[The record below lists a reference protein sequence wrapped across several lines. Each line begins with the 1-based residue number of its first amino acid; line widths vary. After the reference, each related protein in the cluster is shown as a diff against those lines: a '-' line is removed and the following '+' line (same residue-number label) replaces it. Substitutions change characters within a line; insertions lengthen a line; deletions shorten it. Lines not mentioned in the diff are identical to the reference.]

1 MYDLRP
7 ILLVNGVLLAALGV
21 AMLVPAL
28 VDAFAGNSDWQVF
41 LTAAGVSVFIG
52 GGLVIMNR
60 SGPGGGM
67 THLSVPQAFLLTT
80 SVWVSLTA
88 FSALPLVFTNL
99 GLSYTDAFFEA
110 MSGITT
116 TGATVIVGLDDAPP
130 GILLWRSILQW
141 LGGIGIIVM
150 AIAVLP
156 MLQIGGMQLFRLES
170 SDTSEKILP
179 RAAQIASGLTYFY
192 IGFTLLVF
200 VSYWIAGMT
209 SFDALNHAMTTVATG
224 GFSTHDAS
232 IGYFDATHIEWVVI
246 FFMILGG
253 MPFLLF
259 IAALRGKAGMLFR
272 DDQVRLFLV
281 IIILTTAAMTIWHLH
296 GKTVPGEHAVRASV
310 FAVVTNLTGTG
321 YGAEDYSAWG
331 PFGSALVLLMMFIG
345 GCAGSAAC
353 GIKIFR
359 VKVLLEL
366 IKVEI
371 RKVLHPHG
379 VFVPRYNKRPISE
392 DVLSSVG
399 SFIFLYI
406 AIFVGI
412 ALALA
417 AIGLDFE
424 TALSGAATSLSN
436 VGPGLG
442 PVIGPSSTFAS
453 LPDAAK
459 WILSGAMLL
468 GRLELVTV
476 LVLFS
481 RRFWRN

>member
-7 ILLVNGVLLAALGV
+7 LLLVNGVLLAALGV
-21 AMLVPAL
+21 AMLMPAMA
-28 VDAFAGNSDWQVF
+28 DAFVGNDDWQVF
-41 LTAAGVSVFIG
+41 LTAAGVTVFIG

-60 SGPGGGM
+60 SGPGRGM
-67 THLSVPQAFLLTT
+67 RHLSVPQAFLLTT
-80 SVWVSLTA
+80 SVWLSLTA
-88 FSALPLVFTNL
+88 FSALPLAFSDL
-99 GLSYTDAFFEA
+99 GLGYTDAFFEA

-192 IGFTLLVF
+192 IGFTFVVF
-200 VSYWIAGMT
+200 ASYWAGGMS
-209 SFDALNHAMTTVATG
+209 SFDAFNHAMTTVATG
-224 GFSTHDAS
+224 GFSTHDSS
-232 IGYFDATHIEWVVI
+232 IGHYQSARIEWLAI
-246 FFMILGG
+246 TFMVLGG
-253 MPFLLF
+253 LPFLLF
-259 IAALRGKAGMLFR
+259 IAALRGRFELFLF
-272 DDQVRLFLV
+272 DDQVKLFLSIV
-281 IIILTTAAMTIWHLH
+281 LMAGVGMSVWLFLTTPDGVEAPARAAF
-296 GKTVPGEHAVRASV
+296 
-310 FAVVTNLTGTG
+310 FAVATTLTGTG
-321 YGAEDYSAWG
+321 YGAGDYSAWG
-331 PFGSALVLLMMFIG
+331 PFSSALCLVLMFVG

-359 VKVLLEL
+359 VKVLIE
-366 IKVEI
+366 IVKVEV
-371 RKVLHPHG
+371 RRVLHPHG
-379 VFVPRYNKRPISE
+379 VFVARYNKRPIGE
-392 DVLSSVG
+392 DVISSVG
-399 SFIFLYI
+399 SFSFL
-406 AIFVGI
+406 FVAVFAGLVLM
-412 ALALA
+412 LAST
-417 AIGLDFE
+417 GLDFI
-424 TALSGAATSLSN
+424 TALSGAAATLTN

-442 PVIGPSSTFAS
+442 PTIGPSSTYAS
-453 LPDAAK
+453 LPDVTK
-459 WILSGAMLL
+459 WIMSAAMLL